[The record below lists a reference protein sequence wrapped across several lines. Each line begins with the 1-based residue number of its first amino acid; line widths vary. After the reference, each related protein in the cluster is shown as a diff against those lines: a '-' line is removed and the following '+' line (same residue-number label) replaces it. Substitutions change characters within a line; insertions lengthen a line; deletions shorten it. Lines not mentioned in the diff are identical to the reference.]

1 MRQFIAT
8 IGWLALL
15 CLFVVTNSSRSSAET
30 VTTAAPSPA
39 FWLQLRAGL
48 SSYTST
54 PTPLNLN
61 QMRPLFSQIEV
72 ATADYV
78 AGQYLLAGRNIGVGL
93 LVHRS
98 GLIVA
103 YHSPDK
109 HAGYLMDSCAYANW
123 SQSMAEKAVREIGAA
138 LGIEYPTIG
147 YYDFRHPTATGATVH
162 WSRSSG
168 YEKVYLSQTYLP
180 LTNDYVDRGYA
191 ICTGVPATVTLNEKL
206 LWGGS
211 AYSVRVMWGRL
222 GSADLRAGQSNK
234 LSVESRSFGGGW
246 VYGAV
251 GVVYV
256 GDGPI
261 EITPDPKT
269 DEAYRRDFVLVYPS
283 QIGYAP
289 PLQHLYLPLVQR

>member
-1 MRQFIAT
+1 
-8 IGWLALL
+8 
-15 CLFVVTNSSRSSAET
+15 
-30 VTTAAPSPA
+30 
-39 FWLQLRAGL
+39 
-48 SSYTST
+48 
-54 PTPLNLN
+54 
-61 QMRPLFSQIEV
+61 MRPLFSQIEV
-72 ATADYV
+72 STPDYL

-123 SQSMAEKAVREIGAA
+123 SQSMAEKAVREIAAA
-138 LGIEYPTIG
+138 LGIEYPTMG

-162 WSRSSG
+162 WSRSPG
-168 YEKVYLSQTYLP
+168 YKLYESQIYLP
-180 LTNDYVDRGYA
+180 LTNEYVDRGYSV
-191 ICTGVPATVTLNEKL
+191 CTGIPATVTLNEKL
-206 LWGGS
+206 LWRGGS
-211 AYSVRVMWGRL
+211 YDVRVTWGKL

-234 LSVESRSFGGGW
+234 LVVESSSYVGGW

-256 GDGPI
+256 GDSPI

-269 DEAYRRDFVLVYPS
+269 DELYRRDFVLVYPS

-289 PLQHLYLPLVQR
+289 PLQHLYLPLVLR